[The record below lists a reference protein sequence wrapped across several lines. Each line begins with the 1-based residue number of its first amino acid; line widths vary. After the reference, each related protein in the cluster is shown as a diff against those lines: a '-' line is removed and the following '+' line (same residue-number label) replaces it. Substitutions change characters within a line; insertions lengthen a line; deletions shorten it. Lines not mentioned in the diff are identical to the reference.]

1 MNLQPNTL
9 MSSWSMRSRDP
20 VILFVDDEPEILSA
34 LRRCFRNE
42 PYTIYTA
49 LSAAEGLQWLGR
61 GPVDLVITDERM
73 PEMPGTDFLR
83 EVRDRFPRTYR
94 GILTGYRSETLVG
107 HGLEAGADV
116 FLYKPWE
123 DRLLRQAVRSM
134 LRKGP
139 TGKGHSDAG
148 EVSPQGSFDLGGEGG

>member
-9 MSSWSMRSRDP
+9 TSSWSMRSRDP

-73 PEMPGTDFLR
+73 P
-83 EVRDRFPRTYR
+83 
-94 GILTGYRSETLVG
+94 
-107 HGLEAGADV
+107 
-116 FLYKPWE
+116 
-123 DRLLRQAVRSM
+123 
-134 LRKGP
+134 
-139 TGKGHSDAG
+139 
-148 EVSPQGSFDLGGEGG
+148 